1 MKKIFVSYSHQQS
14 DCVWRRLVPVLR
26 TAAIDVSIDAERF
39 RAGESL
45 WTQMDREQNQ
55 ADQQLLCLSNAYLKS
70 KFCQRE
76 MKRAVAQDPAFT
88 LRKVIPVLLE
98 PGVALPHAMQSARPL
113 HVNLNPGATSADW
126 GMLLD
131 ACGADLQ
138 ADPLSW
144 LHAAES
150 LTRALTD
157 MQCMNLVVADGVE
170 WRPLLR
176 HLIESTRPAPLVP
189 DLKLIDLNSGRCAAR
204 RGLLGEVL
212 RQLAVHVTL
221 PDAPDDL
228 VEFDRRFDA
237 LPATRLALTHF
248 DIVGTPDR
256 QRAYGDDLFAALQH
270 LATERRKLSLLVVS
284 KRPFATF
291 LPAGHPVSAI
301 PMDLVELKARR

>member
-1 MKKIFVSYSHQQS
+1 
-14 DCVWRRLVPVLR
+14 
-26 TAAIDVSIDAERF
+26 
-39 RAGESL
+39 
-45 WTQMDREQNQ
+45 MDREQDQ

-70 KFCQRE
+70 TFCQRE
-76 MKRAVAQDPAFT
+76 MKRAVAQDPTFA

-98 PGVALPHAMQSARPL
+98 PGVTWPNSMRSAQPL

-126 GMLLD
+126 RMLLD

-144 LHAAES
+144 LRAAES
-150 LTRALTD
+150 LTRALTE
-157 MQCMNLVVADGVE
+157 MRCVNLVVENGVA
-170 WRPLLR
+170 WNPLLR

-204 RGLLGEVL
+204 RGLLEEVL
-212 RQLAVHVTL
+212 RQLAMHVTL
-221 PDAPDDL
+221 PDDPDDL
-228 VEFDRRFDA
+228 VEFDRRFDT

-248 DIVGTPDR
+248 DIVGTPER
-256 QRAYGDDLFAALQH
+256 QRAYGDDLFAALRH

-284 KRPFATF
+284 KRPYASF

-301 PMDLVELKARR
+301 PMDVVELRAQR